1 MIERGLSSSA
11 ARKRFTARSPAP
23 YFTNSSASS
32 SALSTSPLISVFDCT
47 SLIVSPS
54 LARQDRTKT
63 KDQRPACHLR
73 SQTERQLES
82 GAGAMFESLRGTN
95 LKMPDVVQESQ

>member
-63 KDQRPACHLR
+63 KDQRPK
-73 SQTERQLES
+73 TEDRLATLEVKPNANS
-82 GAGAMFESLRGTN
+82 N
-95 LKMPDVVQESQ
+95 LARAQCSSRYEERI